1 MKFAAMYKNKPNVEE
16 LLAYIEAEMEDYSQ
30 QLYAELETNNELL
43 STPNM
48 EFVER
53 RELGTGEEYYQQIDA
68 EFEAK

>member
-1 MKFAAMYKNKPNVEE
+1 MKFAAMYKSKPNVEE
-16 LLAYIEAEMEDYSQ
+16 IPAYIEAEMEDHNQ
-30 QLYAELETNNELL
+30 QLHAELETDDELL

-53 RELGTGEEYYQQIDA
+53 RELGTDEEYYQQIDA